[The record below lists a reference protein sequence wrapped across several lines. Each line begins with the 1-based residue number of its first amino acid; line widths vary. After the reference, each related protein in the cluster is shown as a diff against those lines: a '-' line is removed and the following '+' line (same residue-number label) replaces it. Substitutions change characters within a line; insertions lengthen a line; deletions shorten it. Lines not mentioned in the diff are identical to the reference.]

1 MIEYEGRVFRP
12 PSEAYSLIV
21 QVTIGCSHNKC
32 TFCDMY
38 KEKRFRVRKLEEVKA
53 DFDEARRMYR
63 RVSRIFLA
71 DGDALMCRPEHMAEI
86 LRYIKKLFPEC
97 ERVTSYG
104 SPASILCKKQEDLN
118 MLHDLGLEMI
128 YLGLESGSD
137 EVLRRVN
144 KGETADEIVRAG
156 LMVKEAGILIS
167 DIDPEDVD
175 MPFGTMAGAGVIFG
189 TTGGV
194 TEAVLRHISDNKRGN
209 GIEYQSVRGLKGVKE
224 VDIPF
229 GEKTL
234 HIGVVSGLG
243 NAEKLIERVKAGE
256 HFDFIEVM
264 ACPGGCING
273 AGQPFV
279 HEAEKQARSHG
290 LYNADRMCSIKSS
303 EENPLMTSLYD
314 GLLKG
319 KVHELLHVEY
329 KK

>member
-1 MIEYEGRVFRP
+1 MFEYEGRVFRP

-38 KEKRFRVRKLEEVKA
+38 KEKRFRVRKLEDVKA

-63 RVSRIFLA
+63 RVDRIFLA

-118 MLHDLGLEMI
+118 LLHELGLEMI

-156 LMVKEAGILIS
+156 LMVKEAGMKLS
-167 DIDPEDVD
+167 
-175 MPFGTMAGAGVIFG
+175 
-189 TTGGV
+189 V
-194 TEAVLRHISDNKRGN
+194 TCIA
-209 GIEYQSVRGLKGVKE
+209 
-224 VDIPF
+224 
-229 GEKTL
+229 
-234 HIGVVSGLG
+234 GLG
-243 NAEKLIERVKAGE
+243 SLEL
-256 HFDFIEVM
+256 
-264 ACPGGCING
+264 
-273 AGQPFV
+273 
-279 HEAEKQARSHG
+279 
-290 LYNADRMCSIKSS
+290 S
-303 EENPLMTSLYD
+303 EEHAVKTAERSRAKPEGIGLLTLLFELPTPLMRDHREGRFYLMNPIEIAHETLI
-314 GLLKG
+314 LLEHIDSEGSIFRANHASNYVKLAGTLNRDRDAMCQRLRQALEG
-319 KVHELLHVEY
+319 KVKFRSESFRAR
-329 KK
+329 